1 MSPHPNPA
9 LAPPSPDTRLRPC
22 PSPHA
27 QVTRGLVRVQLTF
40 DSKRPEAP
48 IRVGIEVCKIN
59 KGASKDHEKHKSPH
73 QRVPSDKG
81 LADMAARI
89 GVPDAS
95 PPSPSSS
102 GPSAASPSAAPRA
115 AGPFGE
121 KWSDKVERIR
131 KSSAYGA
138 LPGWALKA
146 VIVKSGDDCRQ
157 EHMAVQIISAL
168 HGIFQEAGLP
178 LWLRPFEVLV
188 TSSHSAF
195 IEAISNAPSVHSVKT
210 RAPHGS
216 SLRDTFIAR
225 YGADTAAF
233 RTAQRNF
240 VESMAGYSIMG
251 YLFQLKDRHNGNVLL
266 DDEGHII
273 HIDFSFMLS
282 YSPGGINFETAPF
295 KLTRELLEVMDSDA
309 EGTASDAFN
318 YFKVLC
324 IQGFLATRKH
334 AERILQLVEMMQG
347 SGCPCFR
354 GGPKVLQQLRKRF
367 HLGST
372 EEQCVELV
380 LTLISDRRARR
391 SFRGARG
398 GDMHGRARAVA

>member
-1 MSPHPNPA
+1 M
-9 LAPPSPDTRLRPC
+9 PS
-22 PSPHA
+22 
-27 QVTRGLVRVQLTF
+27 
-40 DSKRPEAP
+40 
-48 IRVGIEVCKIN
+48 
-59 KGASKDHEKHKSPH
+59 
-73 QRVPSDKG
+73 
-81 LADMAARI
+81 
-89 GVPDAS
+89 
-95 PPSPSSS
+95 
-102 GPSAASPSAAPRA
+102 
-115 AGPFGE
+115 GPFGE
-121 KWSDKVERIR
+121 KWTDKVERIR
-131 KSSAYGA
+131 QASPYGS
-138 LPGWALKA
+138 LPGWALKG

-157 EHMAVQIISAL
+157 EHMAVQIISGL
-168 HGIFQEAGLP
+168 HAIFQEAGLP

-195 IEAISNAPSVHSVKT
+195 IEAISNAPSVHSVKA
-210 RAPHGS
+210 RAPNGS
-216 SLRDTFIAR
+216 TLRDTFLER
-225 YGADTAAF
+225 YGSDTAAF

-282 YSPGGINFETAPF
+282 YSPGGINFESAPF

-309 EGTASDAFN
+309 EGSASDAFN
-318 YFKVLC
+318 YYKVLC

-347 SGCPCFR
+347 SGCPCFK

-380 LTLISDRRARR
+380 LTLISDR
-391 SFRGARG
+391 
-398 GDMHGRARAVA
+398 